1 METVVVKV
9 LLELVGVEEVGGWTL
24 VPRGKEEQGYSQVYG
39 SLGALRMRFHLA
51 LRRGS
56 SKVQVKSS
64 DQSALRNSQIT
75 QDRNTYRAA
84 SWEDTPGCP
93 GDWA

>member
-1 METVVVKV
+1 MDLRPLGE
-9 LLELVGVEEVGGWTL
+9 
-24 VPRGKEEQGYSQVYG
+24 RGARIQPG

-51 LRRGS
+51 LPRGS

-64 DQSALRNSQIT
+64 YQSALRNRQIT
-75 QDRNTYRAA
+75 QDRNTYRSA
-84 SWEDTPGCP
+84 SWEDTPGCR